1 MKDGWITNFV
11 CVFKIRYNFLP
22 SSFVILI
29 IVPEPS
35 ITLLVI
41 EGLFKESIYCSI
53 VSMATVSLM
62 IVKLDRLR
70 DCAPCATN
78 VIASFTSTP
87 DIATVKGWIP
97 GPEVTRY

>member
-1 MKDGWITNFV
+1 MTNFV
-11 CVFKIRYNFLP
+11 WVVKIRYYFLP
-22 SSFVILI
+22 SSSIILI
-29 IVPEPS
+29 IVSEPN

-41 EGLFKESIYCSI
+41 DGLLKERMYCSI

-62 IVKLDRLR
+62 IIKLDRLR